1 MEMVSKGEH
10 FYFKNGNAICEVM
23 SMLKCLKNF
32 DTLPEQMKKQ
42 ILDNSRDMN
51 RFYTLPLEQRQ
62 AVLDRIAQL
71 NTEEEIRQYLKK

>member
-1 MEMVSKGEH
+1 MGNGDAIFEVSR
-10 FYFKNGNAICEVM
+10 
-23 SMLKCLKNF
+23 MLKCFQNF

-42 ILDNSRDMN
+42 IMDNSRDMN
-51 RFYTLPLEQRQ
+51 HFYTLSLEQRQ